1 MTIRRRS
8 LLAGTAALPIFA
20 AHTAVAQT
28 ALTIQIAASHPVQ
41 NFWIHIMKNVFQP
54 EVDKFLRDNGNTH
67 RINWR
72 EAYGGTLYR
81 FQDTMEAVR
90 DNITDIGYVGTLW
103 EGSTM
108 PLQNVTYFT
117 PFATGDHGLIA
128 NAFESMNE
136 TVPAIRQNWNGLN
149 MVPLSSYI
157 TDTYH
162 IWSNFPIRTLDDLR
176 NRKIS
181 APGTSA
187 NWLQGTGA
195 TPVDGALTTYYTDIQ
210 TGVSEGAL
218 SFYVGILPTRVYEV
232 ARFITECDVGAMY
245 VGGIAVNRQRY
256 ERYPEIV
263 RRALV
268 AAGKASTA
276 AHIRDVSD
284 RMATAK
290 RDMVAR
296 GAVVTTLPAA
306 ERERW
311 IRGLPNLAQTWAG
324 SSGAASRDVLNAY
337 FAAIRAA
344 GQTPGRNWDRELTA

>member
-1 MTIRRRS
+1 MTTHRRS
-8 LLAGTAALPIFA
+8 LLAGAAALPLLSYHA
-20 AHTAVAQT
+20 RAQT
-28 ALTIQIAASHPVQ
+28 ALNITIASSHPVA
-41 NFWIHIMKNVFQP
+41 NFWVAMMKNVFQP
-54 EVDKFLRDNGNTH
+54 EVEKFLRDNGNTH

-117 PFATGDHGLIA
+117 PFATGDHGVIA
-128 NAFESMNE
+128 NAFDRMNE
-136 TVPAIRQNWNGLN
+136 AIPALRQNWNGLN
-149 MVPLSSYI
+149 MVPLCSYI

-162 IWSNFPIRTLDDLR
+162 IWSNFPVRSLDDLR

-218 SFYVGILPTRVYEV
+218 SFFVGILPTRVHEV
-232 ARFITECDVGAMY
+232 ARFITKCDVGAMY
-245 VGGIAVNRQRY
+245 VGGIAANMQRLQ
-256 ERYPEIV
+256 RWPEVV
-263 RRALV
+263 RRACV
-268 AAGKASTA
+268 EAGKATTA
-276 AHIRDVSD
+276 AHIADVSA
-284 RMATAK
+284 RVSTAEAEMA
-290 RDMVAR
+290 RQ
-296 GAVVTTLPAA
+296 GAVITTLPAA
-306 ERERW
+306 ERDRW
-311 IRGLPNLAQTWAG
+311 IRSLPNLARTWAD
-324 SSGAASRDVLNAY
+324 SSGPAARDVLNAY
-337 FAAIRAA
+337 FSAIRGA
-344 GQTPGRNWDRELTA
+344 GLTPGRNWDRELTS